1 MNRRKGLWGR
11 LLALVAIVGLAL
23 LAMPQP
29 GQTQAYLNMNPGLIF
44 PISGFTMIVAPPSSL
59 TGQRTITIPDVGMSP
74 SFVLL
79 QRNGSAPTAAAG
91 ANAGTSPP
99 SPVVT
104 AGSTDSRGNT
114 TWGTGTTP
122 AAGAQVVV
130 TFNTPWAAAPIVI
143 LMETTLA
150 THNTTSNCGGVYVT
164 NVTTTAFT
172 VNCQQA
178 PAASQGNTVFG
189 VNWLALQ

>member
-1 MNRRKGLWGR
+1 MIRRRERWRRLFTVVAVVGLV
-11 LLALVAIVGLAL
+11 LLAV
-23 LAMPQP
+23 PQP

-44 PISGFTMIVAPPSSL
+44 PLSGFTMIVAPPSTL
-59 TGQRTITIPDVGMSP
+59 TGQRTISLPDVGMTP
-74 SFVLL
+74 SFLL
-79 QRNGSAPTAAAG
+79 AQRNGSAPTAAAG

-99 SPVVT
+99 SPVIT
-104 AGSTDSRGNT
+104 AGATDSRGNI

-130 TFNTPWAAAPIVI
+130 TFNVPWATAPYIT

-150 THNTTSNCGGVYVT
+150 THSTTSNCGGVYVT
-164 NVTTTAFT
+164 NVTGTGFT
-172 VNCQQA
+172 INCQQA

-189 VNWLALQ
+189 VNYLALQ